1 MMRLLTC
8 IFMALGTLAGANSA
22 SAQEVTLGT
31 TVTGNQ
37 EQPKVLYIIPWQN
50 AERSETL
57 QGNMD
62 SALSDVFKLVDHNEL
77 QREIEAIET
86 LLPNTQSPTIVEH

>member
-1 MMRLLTC
+1 MSLRTVHCLL
-8 IFMALGTLAGANSA
+8 MLGLALPAW
-22 SAQEVTLGT
+22 AQEVTLGT

-57 QGNMD
+57 QGAMD
-62 SALSDVFKLVDHNEL
+62 SALDDVFMLVDRNEL
-77 QREIEAIET
+77 KREIHAIET
-86 LLPNTQSPTIVEH
+86 LLPNTQSPTIVDH

>member
-1 MMRLLTC
+1 MNPWLPILL
-8 IFMALGTLAGANSA
+8 LAICGSDFAF
-22 SAQEVTLGT
+22 AQDVTLGT

-50 AERSETL
+50 AQRSDTL

-62 SALSDVFKLVDHNEL
+62 SALSDVFKLVDRTEL
-77 QREIEAIET
+77 QREIDAIET
-86 LLPNTQSPTIVEH
+86 LLPNTKSPTIVEH

>member
-1 MMRLLTC
+1 MNLRTVYSLLL
-8 IFMALGTLAGANSA
+8 MGLALPAW
-22 SAQEVTLGT
+22 AQDVTLGT

-57 QGNMD
+57 QGAMD
-62 SALSDVFKLVDHNEL
+62 SALDDVFMLVDRNEL
-77 QREIEAIET
+77 KREIHAIET
-86 LLPNTQSPTIVEH
+86 LLPNTQSPTIVDH